1 MNSIK
6 SIWEYRFLLK
16 KLTITS
22 LTIQFKKSFLGISWL
37 IIQPLITIVAWVLL
51 HGAGLFNPGQTG
63 VPYPAFVLLSTS
75 MWALFANQYTLVSN
89 GLVMNSQLLM
99 QHNFPRGI
107 LLLERSAVALFNALI
122 PLLLSLL
129 VLVFYGVSFT
139 WHILLFPFAL
149 LPLLLFGFSLAVLF
163 AVVKA
168 VANDLN
174 NFFDKAIVLLMYVT
188 PVVYASDPGSS
199 LLRSIIRWNPLS
211 YLLGFPRSLLLDSSP
226 YAPLEFFQVSAGV
239 LLFTVIVW
247 RYFHHVQA
255 RIIERLIA

>member
-1 MNSIK
+1 M
-6 SIWEYRFLLK
+6 
-16 KLTITS
+16 
-22 LTIQFKKSFLGISWL
+22 
-37 IIQPLITIVAWVLL
+37 
-51 HGAGLFNPGQTG
+51 
-63 VPYPAFVLLSTS
+63 
-75 MWALFANQYTLVSN
+75 LFAL
-89 GLVMNSQLLM
+89 
-99 QHNFPRGI
+99 
-107 LLLERSAVALFNALI
+107 
-122 PLLLSLL
+122 
-129 VLVFYGVSFT
+129 
-139 WHILLFPFAL
+139 
-149 LPLLLFGFSLAVLF
+149 
-163 AVVKA
+163 VKA

-188 PVVYASDPGSS
+188 PVVYASDPGSP